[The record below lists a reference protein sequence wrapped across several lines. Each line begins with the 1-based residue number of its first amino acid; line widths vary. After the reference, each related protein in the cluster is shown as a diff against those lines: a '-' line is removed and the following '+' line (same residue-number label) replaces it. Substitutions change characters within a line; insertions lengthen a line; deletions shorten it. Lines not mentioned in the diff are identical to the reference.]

1 MIDNLLI
8 WLSSTM
14 EHIITVLG
22 PWGVSLLMA
31 IESCN
36 IPLPSEAVL
45 PFAGILVNKGVMNF
59 HVAAIFGAIG
69 CVLGSIPSYYLGYFG
84 GRPFVEKY
92 GKYFLVSH
100 KDLEE
105 ADAWV
110 DKYGDWAFFICRM
123 LPVVRTFISLPAG
136 ILRARKRTFFTLTFL
151 GSLIWCYLLVYVGIK
166 MGENMEA
173 LKHIWHK
180 FDAVIIIACL
190 ILGCLYIYKHVKYL
204 KES

>member
-1 MIDNLLI
+1 MIDSLLL
-8 WLSSTM
+8 WLSETM

-59 HVAAIFGAIG
+59 HIAAIFGAIG

-84 GRPFVEKY
+84 GRPFIEKY
-92 GKYFLVSH
+92 GKYFLVSQ
-100 KDLEE
+100 KDLED
-105 ADAWV
+105 ADKWV

-123 LPVVRTFISLPAG
+123 LPVIRTFISFPAG
-136 ILRARKRTFFTLTFL
+136 ILRARKRVFFTLTFL
-151 GSLIWCYLLVYVGIK
+151 GSLLWCYVLVFVGVK

-173 LKHIWHK
+173 LKSIWHK
-180 FDAVIIIACL
+180 FDAVIILACL
-190 ILGCLYIYKHVKYL
+190 ILGGIYVYKHIKNL
-204 KES
+204 KNS

>member
-1 MIDNLLI
+1 MIDNILL
-8 WLSSTM
+8 WLTSTM

-59 HVAAIFGAIG
+59 HIAALFGAIG

-92 GKYFLVSH
+92 GKYFLVSQ
-100 KDLEE
+100 KDLED
-105 ADAWV
+105 ADKWV
-110 DKYGDWAFFICRM
+110 DKYGDWAFFLCRM
-123 LPVVRTFISLPAG
+123 LPVIRTFISFPAG
-136 ILRARKRTFFTLTFL
+136 ILRARKRIFFTLTFL
-151 GSLIWCYLLVYVGIK
+151 GSLIWCYFLVYVGVK
-166 MGENMEA
+166 MGENMDT
-173 LKHIWHK
+173 LKTIWHK
-180 FDAVIIIACL
+180 FDVAIVITCFC
-190 ILGCLYIYKHVKYL
+190 LGCVYIYKHVTK
-204 KES
+204 K